1 MKTLIKILFL
11 NIFSILIA
19 NNSYLDKI
27 NERHGF
33 VIGFGGGLHNGT
45 CEGKQGISS
54 SMSFNYSGIS
64 TDYKIGY
71 APFNN
76 CELYFSSKASY
87 FKNNNTNLITTLN
100 GFGLTIFLNIWDP
113 SLYVGFIFGKSDYRR
128 RDKTFSYD
136 SGEGYSYNI
145 GYEYSPNIRLQLNF
159 VTGYELIS
167 NFFNPAVR
175 LKTSEINLTVNYN
188 IHLKKLIK

>member
-19 NNSYLDKI
+19 NNSHLDKA
-27 NERHGF
+27 NERKGLL
-33 VIGFGGGLHNGT
+33 IGFGGGFHNGT
-45 CEGKQGISS
+45 CEGKQDLSS

-71 APFNN
+71 APLNN

-100 GFGLTIFLNIWDP
+100 GFGFTFFWDNP
-113 SLYVGFIFGKSDYRR
+113 SLYFGFIFGKSDYRR
-128 RDKTFSYD
+128 RDKMFSYD

-145 GYEYSPNIRLQLNF
+145 GYEYSPNIRIQLNF
-159 VTGYELIS
+159 VSGYELIS
-167 NFFNPAVR
+167 NFFNPAVT
-175 LKTSEINLTVNYN
+175 LKISEINLTVNYN
-188 IHLKKLIK
+188 THFKKIIK